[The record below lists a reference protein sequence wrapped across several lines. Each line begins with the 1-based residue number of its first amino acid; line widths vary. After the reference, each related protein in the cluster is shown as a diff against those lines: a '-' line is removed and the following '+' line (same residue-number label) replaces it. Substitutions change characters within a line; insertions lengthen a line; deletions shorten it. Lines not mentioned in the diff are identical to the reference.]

1 MPTVSPYY
9 KTKLGPNPFYTMDA
23 PTNSSTRAAL
33 KKVGI
38 TVKPKEEILY
48 RCVEKIKGKTL
59 IESRGQ
65 YLFQLAID
73 KKSNLPY
80 GIKTTKKQVT
90 GHLGTKQ
97 RKNTTASSDVNEFCT
112 MYFLINKPMT
122 PAQLEKHCTKMG
134 NKSTGV
140 LRGEGRPV
148 TFDNF
153 GDLIDI
159 DETPDRDIKIGL
171 NNARAVRKDIKT
183 KAVDKY
189 YWVPRDKPKGISP
202 KTPSDVILK
211 FRDGSFQGYSNKIS
225 EGEDETPKFNTNI
238 TAYYSKLGNG
248 GQLNNIKKL
257 IDNSWNQAARE
268 VDGAKRNA
276 KKAIEAFDIKREPFS
291 ESASTEEFG
300 RLAAKFRADGL
311 DFYKEDFYYKFRN
324 NHIKNLLKYLKDNRN
339 LVYFLN
345 TIYFYTYDDPRI
357 SFTPCPYKLLVGRE
371 NSESTI
377 KDVSADNA
385 LQAVLFNNKI
395 TKITQINHTYDG
407 ASQAFNLNFTYEGKK
422 VNIKI
427 TIRTRA
433 AGGWQGKSLYINT
446 PGVKF
451 V

>member
-1 MPTVSPYY
+1 MPTVSPFY
-9 KTKLGPNPFYTMDA
+9 KTKQGPNPFYTMDE
-23 PTNSSTRAAL
+23 PTITTTKAAL

-38 TVKPKEEILY
+38 TVKPREEILF
-48 RCVEKIKGKTL
+48 RCVDRIKGKTL

-65 YLFQLAID
+65 YFFQLAID
-73 KKSNLPY
+73 KNTNLPY

-90 GHLGTKQ
+90 GHLGSKQ
-97 RKNTTASSDVNEFCT
+97 RKDSTASSNVNEFCT
-112 MYFLINKPMT
+112 MYFMINKPMT

-140 LRGEGRPV
+140 LTGEGKPV
-148 TFDNF
+148 TFD
-153 GDLIDI
+153 DLAELIDK

-171 NNARAVRKDIKT
+171 ANARAVRKDIKT
-183 KAVDKY
+183 KSVEKY
-189 YWVPRDKPKGISP
+189 FWVPRGKPKGISP

-211 FRDGSFQGYSNKIS
+211 FRDGSFQGYSNKIAAGS
-225 EGEDETPKFNTNI
+225 DETPKFNTNI
-238 TAYYSKLGNG
+238 TAYYDKLGNG

-276 KKAIEAFDIKREPFS
+276 KKAIQAFDITREKFS
-291 ESASTEEFG
+291 ETASSEEFG
-300 RLAAKFRADGL
+300 RLASKFRADGL
-311 DFYKEDFYYKFRN
+311 DFYGEDFYYKFRN
-324 NHIKNLLKYLKDNRN
+324 NHIKNLVKYLKDSRN

-345 TIYFYTYDDPRI
+345 TIYFYTYDDPRV

-371 NSESTI
+371 TGESTI

-385 LQAVLFNNKI
+385 LQNVLYNNKI

-407 ASQAFNLNFTYEGKK
+407 TSQAFNLNFTFDGKK

-451 V
+451 I

>member
-9 KTKLGPNPFYTMDA
+9 KTKLGPNPFYTMDE
-23 PTNSSTRAAL
+23 PTISTTIAAL
-33 KKVGI
+33 KKEGL
-38 TVKPKEEILY
+38 KAKNNKELLFK
-48 RCVEKIKGKTL
+48 CVEKIKGKT
-59 IESRGQ
+59 IVKSRGQ
-65 YLFQLAID
+65 YLFQLALD
-73 KKSNLPY
+73 KNTILPY
-80 GIKTTKKQVT
+80 GISTTKKQVK

-112 MYFLINKPMT
+112 MYFMIHKPMT

-148 TFDNF
+148 TFDYFNE
-153 GDLIDI
+153 LIDI
-159 DETPDRDIKIGL
+159 DETPDRDIKIGI

-183 KAVDKY
+183 KSVAKY

-202 KTPSDVILK
+202 KTPSDVILQ
-211 FRDGSFQGYSNKIS
+211 FRDGSFQGYSNKIA
-225 EGEDETPKFNTNI
+225 EGKDETPKFNTNI

-257 IDNSWNQAARE
+257 IDKSWNQAAKD
-268 VDGAKRNA
+268 VDGAKRSA
-276 KKAIEAFDIKREPFS
+276 KKAIQAFDITREPFS
-291 ESASTEEFG
+291 ESASTEAFG

-324 NHIKNLLKYLKDNRN
+324 NHIRNLLKYLKDSTN

-357 SFTPCPYKLLVGRE
+357 SFTPCPYKLLIGRE
-371 NSESTI
+371 NSESAI

-385 LQAVLFNNKI
+385 LQNVLYNKKA
-395 TKITQINHTYDG
+395 TKLSQINHTYDG
-407 ASQAFNLNFTYEGKK
+407 SSQAFELNFTYEGKK